1 MRKHH
6 DVFFI
11 QGSGFRVQWVQW
23 VQWVQRGQCGAFR
36 HPERRKTSYV
46 KKWLI

>member
-1 MRKHH
+1 MGRTTPLIVAKEGE
-6 DVFFI
+6 
-11 QGSGFRVQWVQW
+11 QVQT
-23 VQWVQRGQCGAFR
+23 VQRWWYGAFR